1 MMKSIMKSE
10 YRYRMVYT
18 GRYQHPKAVSY
29 SAVQAQNNK
38 NTRIFNLFVFLL
50 LMLLPVSY
58 SVAQPFKMPSENNYN
73 KQPIFLAS
81 SSALSGPTAKLGTRL
96 NQGAQAYFDRINGS
110 GGIYGRQIL
119 LEIVDDGYEP
129 FKTLK
134 NTQKFIK
141 DNNVFALFNYVGT
154 PTTSVVF
161 PLIKNKPLPFL
172 MPFTGAEFLRKPI
185 TKNIFNLRAS
195 YYQEVEAQIDYLV
208 KEEKITKIGLL
219 IQADEFG
226 KAVEEG
232 YINSLNK
239 YGIELVVTTRYRRN
253 TQNIDLALSVLKK
266 NNVEAIAFVGTYE
279 PLAELINTAAT
290 QKFTPFFTTVSFIS
304 SHDLFSRIKQKSRV
318 LVSEVMPEP
327 ETCTLSICQQ
337 FINDMKKAG
346 KRYTDQVQFEGYLNA
361 YLFVEVAKRCGE
373 NLSQRCFLNKIKK
386 FSYDF
391 GGITANFSPDN
402 HQGLNNVYLN
412 FFEMQKKR

>member
-1 MMKSIMKSE
+1 MKSE
-10 YRYRMVYT
+10 YSYRMVYL
-18 GRYQHPKAVSY
+18 GLDKHPKEVNCSV
-29 SAVQAQNNK
+29 VQEQNNK
-38 NTRIFNLFVFLL
+38 NTNIFNLFVFFLF
-50 LMLLPVSY
+50 MLLSAFY
-58 SVAQPFKMPSENNYN
+58 SIAQPFNTPFENNYN

-96 NQGAQAYFDRINGS
+96 NQGAQAYFDRVNSS

-134 NTQKFIK
+134 NTQKFLK

-161 PLIKNKPLPFL
+161 PLVKNKPLPFL
-172 MPFTGAEFLRKPI
+172 MPFTGAEFLRKPV
-185 TKNIFNLRAS
+185 TSNIFNLRAS

-208 KEEKITKIGLL
+208 KEEKITKVGLL

-226 KAVEEG
+226 VAVEEG

-239 YGIELVVTTRYRRN
+239 YGIEPVVTTRYRRN
-253 TQNIDLALSVLKK
+253 TQDIDLALSVLKK

-279 PLAELINTAAT
+279 PFAELINTAAT
-290 QKFTPFFTTVSFIS
+290 QNFTPFFTTVSFIS
-304 SHDLFSRIKQKSRV
+304 SHDLFFRIKQENRV

-327 ETCTLSICQQ
+327 ENCTLSLCQQ
-337 FINDMKKAG
+337 FISDMKKAG
-346 KRYTDQVQFEGYLNA
+346 KGYTDQVQFEGYLNA
-361 YLFVEVAKRCGE
+361 YLFAEVAKQCGE
-373 NLSQRCFLNKIKK
+373 NLSQTCFLDKMEN
-386 FSYDF
+386 FNYDF
-391 GGITANFSPDN
+391 GGITAKFSPDN

-412 FFEMQKKR
+412 FFEIQK